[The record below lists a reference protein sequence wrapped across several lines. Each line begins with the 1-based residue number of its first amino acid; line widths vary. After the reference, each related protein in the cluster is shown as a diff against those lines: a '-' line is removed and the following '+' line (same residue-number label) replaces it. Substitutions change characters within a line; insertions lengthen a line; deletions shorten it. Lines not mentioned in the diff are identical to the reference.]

1 MYIKMINRFLHS
13 YLIRDA
19 SFYPILALTGP
30 RQSGKTTLV
39 KAAFPEH
46 AYVSLEDSEAR
57 SFARDDPKGFLA
69 RYPGPVI
76 LDEAQRAPSLFSGLQ
91 IAVDRDPTPGRF
103 ILTGSQNFLLMS
115 GVSQSLAGRVGVL
128 HLLPFS
134 LAELDGRPQAE
145 PADPHALFSASG
157 PHADLWDVIRTG
169 FYPRIHDRK
178 IPPEIWLTDYIQT
191 YIERDVRS
199 LVNIGDLDRFERFL
213 GLTAGR
219 LGQLVNAAS
228 LASDAGVSVDTA
240 RRWLSVLQT
249 SFILFT
255 LPPHHRNFG
264 KRLIKSPK
272 LYFFDTGLAC
282 RLLRIGSREQ
292 LESHPLRGLLFEN
305 FVVAEVAKAYY
316 HHRRTPPLYF
326 WRDRTGH
333 EVDLIVEEG
342 ADPTPIE
349 IKSGATLTADMLDG
363 LLWWARTAGY
373 PDSRSLL
380 VYGGEDAA
388 TRHDIAVR
396 PWFSI

>member
-1 MYIKMINRFLHS
+1 
-13 YLIRDA
+13 
-19 SFYPILALTGP
+19 
-30 RQSGKTTLV
+30 
-39 KAAFPEH
+39 
-46 AYVSLEDSEAR
+46 
-57 SFARDDPKGFLA
+57 
-69 RYPGPVI
+69 
-76 LDEAQRAPSLFSGLQ
+76 
-91 IAVDRDPTPGRF
+91 
-103 ILTGSQNFLLMS
+103 
-115 GVSQSLAGRVGVL
+115 
-128 HLLPFS
+128 
-134 LAELDGRPQAE
+134 
-145 PADPHALFSASG
+145 
-157 PHADLWDVIRTG
+157 
-169 FYPRIHDRK
+169 
-178 IPPEIWLTDYIQT
+178 
-191 YIERDVRS
+191 
-199 LVNIGDLDRFERFL
+199 
-213 GLTAGR
+213 
-219 LGQLVNAAS
+219 
-228 LASDAGVSVDTA
+228 
-240 RRWLSVLQT
+240 VLQT